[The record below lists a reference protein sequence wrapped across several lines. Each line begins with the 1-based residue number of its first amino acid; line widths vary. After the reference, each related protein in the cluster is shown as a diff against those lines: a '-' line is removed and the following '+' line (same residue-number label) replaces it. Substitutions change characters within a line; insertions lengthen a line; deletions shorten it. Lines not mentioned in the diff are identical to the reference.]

1 MKNIILTLSVVT
13 ILGFGFSG
21 CSDYLDS
28 DYLFDERMTI
38 ENVFSNKDYSNRWL
52 ARGYYFLGH
61 DDLQEICS
69 KKHMPFNFADDMF
82 LAMEVMKIGKM
93 AIMMNPDTMV
103 IAKGYGKMPTKGYVK
118 FPFSYTTS
126 T

>member
-1 MKNIILTLSVVT
+1 MKKIISIISLAATMG
-13 ILGFGFSG
+13 LGLSG

-38 ENVFSNKDYSNRWL
+38 EDVFNNKDYSNRWL

-69 KKHMPFNFADDMF
+69 KKHMPFNFADDMYYGDGGY
-82 LAMEVMKIGKM
+82 ENWKNG
-93 AIMMNPDTMV
+93 NYDESGYEGE
-103 IAKGYGKMPTKGYVK
+103 KGLWWKKQVYP
-118 FPFSYTTS
+118 
-126 T
+126 